1 MVDLKELR
9 IGNYLNIDGLAAP
22 IGPGWFCSGHTLP
35 KHEPIPL
42 TPEWLEKLGLTF
54 DPDDR
59 EKLIRLPGSP
69 IDGLY
74 CFDGEKATA
83 YDKYYYKFMPD
94 IRAVHQFQNLYFAIT
109 GKELEIKETA

>member
-22 IGPGWFCSGHTLP
+22 IGPGWFCSADRGHTLP

-42 TPEWLEKLGLTF
+42 TPEWLEKLGF
-54 DPDDR
+54 KKKP
-59 EKLIRLPGSP
+59 EHGSP
-69 IDGLY
+69 AWYILDDYNEYCENGDLY
-74 CFDGEKATA
+74 IEGDFIPTNRA
-83 YDKYYYKFMPD
+83 KY
-94 IRAVHQFQNLYFAIT
+94 VHQFQNLYFAIA

>member
-22 IGPGWFCSGHTLP
+22 IGAGWFCASDRGHTLP

-42 TPEWLEKLGLTF
+42 TPEWLERMGFIENSIKDYCLGGICVF
-54 DPDDR
+54 P
-59 EKLIRLPGSP
+59 
-69 IDGLY
+69 Y
-74 CFDGEKATA
+74 HGEGEWFARIGMGEEGTPLRYA
-83 YDKYYYKFMPD
+83 
-94 IRAVHQFQNLYFAIT
+94 HQLQNLYFALT